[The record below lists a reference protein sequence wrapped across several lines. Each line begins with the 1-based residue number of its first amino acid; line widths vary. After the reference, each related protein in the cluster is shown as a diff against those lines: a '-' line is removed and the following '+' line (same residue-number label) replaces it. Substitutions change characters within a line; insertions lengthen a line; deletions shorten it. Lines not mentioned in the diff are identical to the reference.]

1 MKNIHILLPLL
12 LILTMTSFLIV
23 FSQAIS
29 KEVRQDAESEHIC
42 ETKTLG
48 IVTFK
53 DDNGDKLKGKV
64 VLVFTS
70 LQGNQC
76 VHINN
81 FATTRLLKDITKA

>member
-1 MKNIHILLPLL
+1 MFTLTNKKKENNKMKI
-12 LILTMTSFLIV
+12 
-23 FSQAIS
+23 
-29 KEVRQDAESEHIC
+29 KEND
-42 ETKTLG
+42 

-70 LQGNQC
+70 LQGNRC

-81 FATTRLLKDITKA
+81 FATTRLIKDITKL

>member
-1 MKNIHILLPLL
+1 MKI
-12 LILTMTSFLIV
+12 
-23 FSQAIS
+23 
-29 KEVRQDAESEHIC
+29 KEND
-42 ETKTLG
+42 

-70 LQGNQC
+70 LQGNRC

-81 FATTRLLKDITKA
+81 FVTTRLIKDITKL

>member
-1 MKNIHILLPLL
+1 MKI
-12 LILTMTSFLIV
+12 
-23 FSQAIS
+23 
-29 KEVRQDAESEHIC
+29 KEND
-42 ETKTLG
+42 

-53 DDNGDKLKGKV
+53 DNNGDKLKGKV

-81 FATTRLLKDITKA
+81 FATTRLIKDITKA